1 MLILPLLHGRAEG
14 LEPLV
19 SVLEHVAFTQKGSR
33 MAEELARPMTAPG
46 PTATAAA
53 TAGYG
58 AFGSTGLGSSLRV
71 PSGGLGSSLRVPSG
85 GLGSGTRGAGALQ
98 KSLSLR

>member
-1 MLILPLLHGRAEG
+1 MADTLALTLPMLHGHAEG

-46 PTATAAA
+46 PSATAAA
-53 TAGYG
+53 GMGRSGGHAT
-58 AFGSTGLGSSLRV
+58 TGLGSSLRV
-71 PSGGLGSSLRVPSG
+71 PSGGLGSSMRGP
-85 GLGSGTRGAGALQ
+85 GTLQ
-98 KSLSLR
+98 HSLSTR